1 MQEYSHFRPLCKA
14 GGPSAGLTVPS
25 KSALKFGKAAASAGF
40 HRSFCRFLQW
50 VLPSRCFPSW
60 KTSSSTAR
68 RKSGPRPCAVSP
80 RCFST
85 APAAFSNE
93 HVGLFDDVIGYL
105 IEEIE
110 AKALAELARRL
121 APVPNAPEGVV
132 RTLAEN
138 DDIAVAGPVLKQA
151 RLDDPEL
158 MQIAESKS
166 QAHLLALS
174 ERTSVSEALAEIL
187 VTRGDREVARSIA
200 TNQKAHLSENA
211 FSTLVKRAEQDG
223 VLAEKVGLR
232 TDIPP
237 RLFRQLLMQASDVVQ
252 KRLLA
257 QAKPETQAEIRRV
270 LAKVT
275 DEVAARAS
283 PRNYTAALA
292 AVRALHKERKL
303 SEADIAEYAKS
314 GRYEETIA
322 ALATLCAVP
331 VEVVDRLMGGERA
344 DPVLILARS
353 AGFGWPTVREVI
365 NARPGPKPSPATLD
379 AAYENFERLTAATA
393 QRVVRFWQVRQGT
406 GE

>member
-1 MQEYSHFRPLCKA
+1 MGVPASLLPELEEVVQH
-14 GGPSAGLTVPS
+14 GSAEKRAETLRRITT
-25 KSALKFGKAAASAGF
+25 L
-40 HRSFCRFLQW
+40 FLDG
-50 VLPSRCFPSW
+50 
-60 KTSSSTAR
+60 A
-68 RKSGPRPCAVSP
+68 
-80 RCFST
+80 
-85 APAAFSNE
+85 AAFSNDY
-93 HVGLFDDVIGYL
+93 VALFDDVIGYL

-151 RLDDPEL
+151 KLDEPEL
-158 MQIAESKS
+158 KQIAERKS

-174 ERTSVSEALAEIL
+174 ERASISEALADVL
-187 VTRGDREVARSIA
+187 VARGDRKVARSIA
-200 TNQKAHLSENA
+200 TNQKALLSENA
-211 FSTLVKRAEQDG
+211 FTTLVKRAEQDN

-257 QAKPETQAEIRRV
+257 QAKPDTQAEIRRV

-275 DEVAARAS
+275 DEVAAKAA

-292 AVRALHKERKL
+292 AVRALHNERKL

-314 GRYEETIA
+314 GKYEETIA

-331 VEVVDRLMGGERA
+331 VEVVDRLMSGERA
-344 DPVLILARS
+344 DPVLILARA

-365 NARPGPKPSPATLD
+365 NARPAPKPSAQTLD
-379 AAYENFERLTAATA
+379 AAFENFERLTAATA

>member
-1 MQEYSHFRPLCKA
+1 MGAPVSLLPELEDVVQH
-14 GGPSAGLTVPS
+14 GSAEKRAETLRRITT
-25 KSALKFGKAAASAGF
+25 L
-40 HRSFCRFLQW
+40 FLDG
-50 VLPSRCFPSW
+50 
-60 KTSSSTAR
+60 A
-68 RKSGPRPCAVSP
+68 
-80 RCFST
+80 
-85 APAAFSNE
+85 AAFSNE
-93 HVGLFDDVIGYL
+93 QVGLFDDVIGYL

-158 MQIAESKS
+158 MQIAQSKG

-174 ERTSVSEALAEIL
+174 ERTNVSEALSDIL

-200 TNQKAHLSENA
+200 TNQKAQLSDNA

-283 PRNYTAALA
+283 PRNYTVALT
-292 AVRALHKERKL
+292 AVRALHKERNL
-303 SEADIAEYAKS
+303 SEADIADYAKS

-365 NARPGPKPSPATLD
+365 NARPGLKPSSATLD